1 MQKSLQKTPTA
12 DETSGANGFTMEKTS
27 YKERI
32 IAMNDA
38 LNRHVIDGI
47 GAHFADNFVWRG
59 GAGPGTKSS
68 LKEFQDGW
76 QRPFLSAFK
85 DKFTTIDLI
94 LEDGDLVAAYGTVE
108 ATHSGDFLGMPATG
122 KRIKLKY
129 MDFWRFDENGD
140 CVENWVH
147 LDIID
152 AFRQMGRDL
161 LDGKGWDDRR

>member
-1 MQKSLQKTPTA
+1 MGTK
-12 DETSGANGFTMEKTS
+12 G

-38 LNRHVIDGI
+38 LNEHVIDGI
-47 GAHFADNFVWRG
+47 DRHFAKQFVWRG
-59 GAGPGTKSS
+59 GAGAGTKAS

-76 QRPFLSAFK
+76 QRPFLNAFK
-85 DKFTTIDLI
+85 DKHTTIDLI
-94 LEDGDLVAAYGTVE
+94 LEDGDLVAAYGAVE
-108 ATHSGDFLGMPATG
+108 ATHSGEFLGMEATG

-147 LDIID
+147 LDIVD
-152 AFRQMGRDL
+152 VFRQMGRDL
-161 LDGKGWDDRR
+161 LEGRGWDARR

>member
-1 MQKSLQKTPTA
+1 M
-12 DETSGANGFTMEKTS
+12 SGKG

-38 LNRHVIDGI
+38 LNDHIIEGID
-47 GAHFADNFVWRG
+47 AHFSKNFVWRG
-59 GAGPGTKSS
+59 GAGPGTKTS

-76 QRPFLSAFK
+76 QRPFLNAFK
-85 DKFTTIDLI
+85 DKYTTIDLI

-108 ATHSGDFLGMPATG
+108 ATHSGEFLGMEPTG
-122 KRIKLKY
+122 KRIYLKY
-129 MDFWRFDENGD
+129 MDFWRFDESGS

-147 LDIID
+147 LDLID
-152 AFRQMGRDL
+152 VFRQMGRDL

>member
-1 MQKSLQKTPTA
+1 
-12 DETSGANGFTMEKTS
+12 MEKRS

-38 LNRHVIDGI
+38 LNQHVIDGI
-47 GAHFADNFVWRG
+47 DAHFAQNFVWRG
-59 GAGPGTKSS
+59 GAGPGTKRS

-76 QRPFLSAFK
+76 QRPFLDAFK
-85 DKFTTIDLI
+85 DKYTTIDLI
-94 LEDGDLVAAYGTVE
+94 LEDGDLVSAYGTVA

-122 KRIKLKY
+122 KRIHLKY
-129 MDFWRFDENGD
+129 MDFWRFNEDGE

-147 LDIID
+147 LDIVD
-152 AFRQMGRDL
+152 VFRQMGRDL